1 MSSALPPPYV
11 TGVWAL
17 AQGIAALGPSLG
29 TPEGATRWFLIAAA
43 IGFPFWL
50 AFAWFYEL
58 TPEGIR
64 RESEVDAD
72 KSHPESYG
80 AETRFPDHPAC
91 WPSRSCFS

>member
-1 MSSALPPPYV
+1 LGDGTWWRQSCAELQRRNVIRAALLYV

-58 TPEGIR
+58 TPEA
-64 RESEVDAD
+64 S
-72 KSHPESYG
+72 G
-80 AETRFPDHPAC
+80 ARARSMPTN
-91 WPSRSCFS
+91 PS